1 MKTKILLTA
10 SLVGLSAYAQEI
22 SPANLDVTI
31 GKPISWKAAK
41 YPKNALKNKT
51 QGSVVLRLT
60 VGKDGRV
67 NHVEVVSGEPE
78 FADAA
83 ARAAT
88 KWLYVPYFRDA
99 KPTEIQTLV
108 SINFKLDERG
118 EPEITAAFKDA
129 PPPPLVTIFKVGNG
143 VDPPR
148 AIYTR
153 DPEYSEQARSDKYQ
167 GTCVLQLIVG
177 PDGRPYDIKVSR
189 PLGYGLDVKA
199 VEAVQQWRFKP
210 AMKDGQ
216 AVAVAINVEV
226 QFRLY

>member
-1 MKTKILLTA
+1 MKTKTLLIT
-10 SLVGLSAYAQEI
+10 SLVALSVYAQET
-22 SPANLDVTI
+22 SPPNSDVAI

-41 YPKNALKNKT
+41 YPKNALKSKT
-51 QGSVVLRLT
+51 QGSVELRLT

-99 KPTEIQTLV
+99 KPTEVQTLV

-118 EPEITAAFKDA
+118 KPEITAAFKDV
-129 PPPPLVTIFKVGNG
+129 PPPPLVTILKVGNG
-143 VDPPR
+143 IDPPR
-148 AIYTR
+148 AIYTP

-167 GTCVLQLIVG
+167 GKCILQLVVG
-177 PDGRPYDIKVSR
+177 PDGRPYDIKLSQ
-189 PLGYGLDVKA
+189 PLGHGLDVKA